1 MQVLL
6 SIQNLVT
13 VMDEIV
19 YNSIVRYFS
28 TLSNLGYIS
37 YEDVNSLLFLTA
49 IQEFI
54 YKDFRGFINED
65 DYREIEK
72 ALYKVFGTS
81 CLVPYPEYC
90 NNANMN
96 KLHSG
101 DISELAHRVENI
113 EEIQDIKVV
122 KEIQDI
128 KVVKVLAPYEEEVED
143 IVPAP

>member
-1 MQVLL
+1 M
-6 SIQNLVT
+6 SIQNTLAAL
-13 VMDEIV
+13 DEIV

-28 TLSNLGYIS
+28 ALSNLGYVS

-90 NNANMN
+90 NNADMN
-96 KLHSG
+96 KLHLG
-101 DISELAHRVENI
+101 DISELAHRVEVNEENI
-113 EEIQDIKVV
+113 EEIQDT
-122 KEIQDI
+122 

-143 IVPAP
+143 IIPAP

>member
-1 MQVLL
+1 
-6 SIQNLVT
+6 
-13 VMDEIV
+13 MDEVV

-28 TLSNLGYIS
+28 TLSNLGYVS

-65 DYREIEK
+65 DYREIQK

-90 NNANMN
+90 NNTDMN
-96 KLHSG
+96 KLNLG
-101 DISELAHRVENI
+101 DISELAHRVEVNEGNI
-113 EEIQDIKVV
+113 EEVQDT
-122 KEIQDI
+122 
-128 KVVKVLAPYEEEVED
+128 KVVKVLAPYVVEVED
-143 IVPAP
+143 IVPTP

>member
-1 MQVLL
+1 
-6 SIQNLVT
+6 
-13 VMDEIV
+13 MDEIV

-28 TLSNLGYIS
+28 TLSNLGYVS

-81 CLVPYPEYC
+81 CLVLYPEYC
-90 NNANMN
+90 KNDDMN
-96 KLHSG
+96 KLHLG
-101 DISELAHRVENI
+101 DISVIDKRVEVNEENI
-113 EEIQDIKVV
+113 EEIQDT
-122 KEIQDI
+122 

-143 IVPAP
+143 IIPAP

>member
-1 MQVLL
+1 
-6 SIQNLVT
+6 
-13 VMDEIV
+13 MDEIV

-28 TLSNLGYIS
+28 ALSNLGYVS

-90 NNANMN
+90 NNDDMN
-96 KLHSG
+96 KLHLG
-101 DISELAHRVENI
+101 DISELAHRVEVNEENI
-113 EEIQDIKVV
+113 EEIQDT
-122 KEIQDI
+122 

-143 IVPAP
+143 IIPAP

>member
-1 MQVLL
+1 
-6 SIQNLVT
+6 
-13 VMDEIV
+13 MDEIV

-37 YEDVNSLLFLTA
+37 YEDVNRLLFLTA

-81 CLVPYPEYC
+81 CLIPYPKYC
-90 NNANMN
+90 NNADMN
-96 KLHSG
+96 KLHLG
-101 DISELAHRVENI
+101 DISELAHRVEVNEENI
-113 EEIQDIKVV
+113 EEIQDT
-122 KEIQDI
+122 

-143 IVPAP
+143 IVPAPSK

>member
-1 MQVLL
+1 
-6 SIQNLVT
+6 
-13 VMDEIV
+13 MDEIV

-81 CLVPYPEYC
+81 CLVPYPEYY
-90 NNANMN
+90 NNADMN
-96 KLHSG
+96 KLHLG
-101 DISELAHRVENI
+101 DITELAHRVEVNEENI
-113 EEIQDIKVV
+113 EEIQDT
-122 KEIQDI
+122 

-143 IVPAP
+143 IIPAP

>member
-13 VMDEIV
+13 AMDEIV

-122 KEIQDI
+122 EEIQDI

>member
-1 MQVLL
+1 
-6 SIQNLVT
+6 
-13 VMDEIV
+13 MDEVV

-37 YEDVNSLLFLTA
+37 YDDVNSLLFLTA

-54 YKDFRGFINED
+54 YKDFRGFINEN

-90 NNANMN
+90 NNTDMN
-96 KLHSG
+96 KLHLG
-101 DISELAHRVENI
+101 DISELAHRVEVNEENI
-113 EEIQDIKVV
+113 EEIQDT
-122 KEIQDI
+122 
-128 KVVKVLAPYEEEVED
+128 KVVKVLAPYVEEVED
-143 IVPAP
+143 IVPTP

>member
-13 VMDEIV
+13 AMDEIV

-49 IQEFI
+49 IQEFF

-65 DYREIEK
+65 DYREIKK

-96 KLHSG
+96 KLSLG
-101 DISELAHRVENI
+101 DISELAHRVEVNEENI
-113 EEIQDIKVV
+113 EEIQDT
-122 KEIQDI
+122 

>member
-1 MQVLL
+1 
-6 SIQNLVT
+6 
-13 VMDEIV
+13 MDEIV

-28 TLSNLGYIS
+28 TLSNLGYVS

-81 CLVPYPEYC
+81 CLVSYPEYC
-90 NNANMN
+90 NNADMN
-96 KLHSG
+96 KLHLG
-101 DISELAHRVENI
+101 DISELAHRVEVNEENI
-113 EEIQDIKVV
+113 EEIQDT
-122 KEIQDI
+122 

-143 IVPAP
+143 IIPAP

>member
-1 MQVLL
+1 
-6 SIQNLVT
+6 
-13 VMDEIV
+13 MDEIV

-28 TLSNLGYIS
+28 ALSNLGYVS

-90 NNANMN
+90 NNTDMN
-96 KLHSG
+96 KLHLG
-101 DISELAHRVENI
+101 GISELAHRVEVNEENI
-113 EEIQDIKVV
+113 
-122 KEIQDI
+122 KEIQDT
-128 KVVKVLAPYEEEVED
+128 KVVKVLASYEEEVED
-143 IVPAP
+143 IIPAP

>member
-1 MQVLL
+1 
-6 SIQNLVT
+6 
-13 VMDEIV
+13 MDEIV

-90 NNANMN
+90 NNTDMN
-96 KLHSG
+96 KLPLG
-101 DISELAHRVENI
+101 DISELAHRVEVNEENI
-113 EEIQDIKVV
+113 EEIQDT
-122 KEIQDI
+122 

-143 IVPAP
+143 IIPAP

>member
-1 MQVLL
+1 
-6 SIQNLVT
+6 
-13 VMDEIV
+13 MDEIV

-28 TLSNLGYIS
+28 ALSNLGYVS

-81 CLVPYPEYC
+81 CLVPYPEY
-90 NNANMN
+90 
-96 KLHSG
+96 
-101 DISELAHRVENI
+101 
-113 EEIQDIKVV
+113 
-122 KEIQDI
+122 
-128 KVVKVLAPYEEEVED
+128 
-143 IVPAP
+143 

>member
-1 MQVLL
+1 
-6 SIQNLVT
+6 
-13 VMDEIV
+13 MDEIV

-28 TLSNLGYIS
+28 ALSNLGYVS

-90 NNANMN
+90 NNADMN
-96 KLHSG
+96 KLHLG
-101 DISELAHRVENI
+101 DISELAHRVEVNEENIENI
-113 EEIQDIKVV
+113 EEIQDT
-122 KEIQDI
+122 

-143 IVPAP
+143 IIPAP